1 MSRVGGGWAT
11 LLAVIVSL
19 AVGLAGCATPVERL
33 AVPAALASEAS
44 VPGMGEIR
52 LWGDAPF
59 SPTLLKPDLPV
70 LRAKYQ
76 ARAKRGE
83 KLESNLLALSGGA
96 DDGAFGAGLL
106 VGWTAHGDRPEFDLV
121 TGISAGALIAPF
133 AFLGRD
139 YDKQLAGLFTTYG
152 ADQIYQANVLSGL
165 FGGSSLADSAPLAQL
180 IERYVDD
187 RFLRRVAEERA
198 KGRFL
203 LIGTT
208 NLDAQRPVYW
218 DMGRIA
224 QSRDPGAPELFR
236 RVLLAS
242 ASFPGIFPPVHI
254 TVKAGGHRYEEM
266 HVDGGTTREVF
277 FTVADFSYRDLDKA
291 IGRKVARRLWVIRN
305 GKIAPEYKVTKDS
318 TFVIAQRSLETL
330 AKNRGLGDLTR
341 MYVRA
346 KADGIDYNLAAIP
359 AEFEAPHPSLST
371 VRICRR
377 SMRWGSA
384 SAGRDTP
391 GPRCR
396 PRPCSLRGI
405 NLSGCLFASSSRSR

>member
-187 RFLRRVAEERA
+187 RFLRRVAEERS

-254 TVKAGGHRYEEM
+254 NVRAGGHRYEEM

-305 GKIAPEYKVTKDS
+305 GKIAPEYKVTQDS

-359 AEFEAPHPSLST
+359 AEFEAPHPKPFDRAYMQALYGLGLSLGRAGFAWIKTPPET
-371 VRICRR
+371 VL
-377 SMRWGSA
+377 A
-384 SAGRDTP
+384 TRD
-391 GPRCR
+391 
-396 PRPCSLRGI
+396 
-405 NLSGCLFASSSRSR
+405 

>member
-254 TVKAGGHRYEEM
+254 DVKAGGHRYEEM

-346 KADGIDYNLAAIP
+346 QADGIDYNLAAIP
-359 AEFEAPHPSLST
+359 AEFEAPHPKPFDRAYMQALYEVGVSLGRAGYAWAKLPPET
-371 VRICRR
+371 VL
-377 SMRWGSA
+377 A
-384 SAGRDTP
+384 ARD
-391 GPRCR
+391 
-396 PRPCSLRGI
+396 
-405 NLSGCLFASSSRSR
+405 

>member
-187 RFLRRVAEERA
+187 RFLRRVAEERS

-254 TVKAGGHRYEEM
+254 NVKAGGHRYEEM

-359 AEFEAPHPSLST
+359 AEFEAPHPKPFDRAYMQALYEVGVSLGRAGYAWAKLSPET
-371 VRICRR
+371 VL
-377 SMRWGSA
+377 A
-384 SAGRDTP
+384 TRD
-391 GPRCR
+391 
-396 PRPCSLRGI
+396 
-405 NLSGCLFASSSRSR
+405 

>member
-187 RFLRRVAEERA
+187 RFLRRVAEERS

-254 TVKAGGHRYEEM
+254 NVKAGGHRYEEM

-391 GPRCR
+391 GPSCR

>member
-187 RFLRRVAEERA
+187 RFLRRVAEERS

-254 TVKAGGHRYEEM
+254 NVRAGGHRYEEM

-346 KADGIDYNLAAIP
+346 RADGIDYNLAAIP
-359 AEFEAPHPSLST
+359 AEFEAPHPKPFDRAYMQALYEVGVSLGRAGYVWAKLPPET
-371 VRICRR
+371 VL
-377 SMRWGSA
+377 A
-384 SAGRDTP
+384 ARD
-391 GPRCR
+391 
-396 PRPCSLRGI
+396 
-405 NLSGCLFASSSRSR
+405 

>member
-33 AVPAALASEAS
+33 AVPAALASEAT

-305 GKIAPEYKVTKDS
+305 GKIAPEYKVTQDS

-359 AEFEAPHPSLST
+359 AEFEAPHPKPFDRAYMQALYGLGLSLGRAGFAWIKTPPET
-371 VRICRR
+371 VL
-377 SMRWGSA
+377 A
-384 SAGRDTP
+384 TRD
-391 GPRCR
+391 
-396 PRPCSLRGI
+396 
-405 NLSGCLFASSSRSR
+405 